1 MAAAAVLP
9 GKPGS
14 DRPAVRLREAEL
26 GDARPLSELYATV
39 AAAAAATAGPTQGSG
54 GYASTGNTTP
64 SQSQMRAWLTSCGVL
79 LVEDATG
86 KPLAAVR
93 YKSSPEGW
101 EVDRIATLPSERGQ
115 GYGRWLMTKLEALA
129 IRGNVKRLTLAV
141 QEPSLLPYYRRMGYR
156 TDADDPLRLSKRVGG
171 VWQRQEVT
179 R

>member
-9 GKPGS
+9 GKPGT

-26 GDARPLSELYATV
+26 SDARSLSELYATV
-39 AAAAAATAGPTQGSG
+39 AASAAEASGSTEDESGPGRPAPTQ
-54 GYASTGNTTP
+54 A
-64 SQSQMRAWLTSCGVL
+64 QMRAWLTSSGVL
-79 LVEDATG
+79 LVEDAAG
-86 KPLAAVR
+86 KPMAAVR
-93 YKSSPEGW
+93 YKSSHDGW

-129 IRGNVKRLTLAV
+129 IKGNVKRLTLDV
-141 QEPSLLPYYRRMGYR
+141 EEPSLLPYYRRMGYR

>member
-9 GKPGS
+9 GRPGS
-14 DRPAVRLREAEL
+14 ERPAVRLREAEL
-26 GDARPLSELYATV
+26 SDAQPLSELYAAV
-39 AAAAAATAGPTQGSG
+39 AAAASVSG
-54 GYASTGNTTP
+54 GTEAGGNVYLDAGRSTP

-86 KPLAAVR
+86 KPMAAVR
-93 YKSSPEGW
+93 YKNSPEGW

-129 IRGNVKRLTLAV
+129 IRGNVKRLTLDV

>member
-1 MAAAAVLP
+1 MPAAAVLP
-9 GKPGS
+9 GKPGT

-26 GDARPLSELYATV
+26 SDAGSLSELYTAV
-39 AAAAAATAGPTQGSG
+39 AASAAATRGSSEDESGSLHTAPTQ
-54 GYASTGNTTP
+54 A
-64 SQSQMRAWLTSCGVL
+64 QMRAWLTSCGVL
-79 LVEDATG
+79 LVEDAAG
-86 KPLAAVR
+86 KPMAAVR
-93 YKSSPEGW
+93 YKNSHDGW

-129 IRGNVKRLTLAV
+129 IRGNVKRLTLEV